1 LFSKSPADLGTP
13 VDATFFMNDPDF
25 QRNHSQLKKWKS
37 TFASTP
43 DYIRFGVED
52 FYKTSSATSYTY
64 YGTEA
69 TYHKATGVSLTTDD
83 NDTQRT
89 YGSYFS
95 VDVNNANNGKLSQ
108 TVNVD
113 KAGWYV
119 VKCQGFYS
127 PATSSTITANLFA
140 TADDITNTK
149 KLNLISNYTTGTI
162 TSEPTNLN
170 EAGKDFAAN
179 AYPNNVMVYVP
190 LDNSSITLGIQI
202 DGSASG
208 DWTAF
213 DSFELEYCGT
223 QTTADLVLNE
233 DFTEFDYLTH
243 TVESYAAGTTM
254 YLHRTFN
261 AGSDQWSTIVL
272 PVSLNKKQFNDA
284 FGTTAKLA
292 KFVGLTGETLRFNL
306 IDRPDNDADEY
317 FIANTP
323 YIINVVT
330 YPTEGTEKEVGLHL
344 ENGSTLSV
352 STGTQYYTI
361 PGVVLTDEA
370 RKVLNKTPVTSTNN
384 DASTGVT
391 FYGTNVKTY
400 TENTPFI
407 DFTTGTY
414 ANSYVMNEGLLHHV
428 TDAYGLKGFRGW
440 FTHKVTS
447 SAKELTFTV
456 GEDEVTEIVNV
467 IDGVNNIKDNKVY
480 NINGQLV
487 NTTGTLE
494 GLSKGIY
501 IVNNK
506 KYIVK

>member
-1 LFSKSPADLGTP
+1 
-13 VDATFFMNDPDF
+13 M
-25 QRNHSQLKKWKS
+25 
-37 TFASTP
+37 
-43 DYIRFGVED
+43 
-52 FYKTSSATSYTY
+52 
-64 YGTEA
+64 
-69 TYHKATGVSLTTDD
+69 
-83 NDTQRT
+83 
-89 YGSYFS
+89 
-95 VDVNNANNGKLSQ
+95 
-108 TVNVD
+108 
-113 KAGWYV
+113 
-119 VKCQGFYS
+119 
-127 PATSSTITANLFA
+127 
-140 TADDITNTK
+140 
-149 KLNLISNYTTGTI
+149 NLISNYTTGTI

-233 DFTEFDYLTH
+233 DFTGFYYLTH

-292 KFVGLTGETLRFNL
+292 KFVGLNGETLRFNL

-330 YPTEGTEKEVGLHL
+330 YPTESTEKKVRLHF
-344 ENGSTLSV
+344 EDGYTLSV
-352 STGTQYYTI
+352 PTGTPYYTI

-370 RKVLNKTPVTSTNN
+370 RNALNGTPVTSTNN